1 MADWSTA
8 DTWFAEFI
16 QELEESTRRR
26 RQLWRERVEVP
37 VNEVLARAFA
47 DETEQKRRYLEGRR
61 RIAGQQVP
69 A

>member
-8 DTWFAEFI
+8 DAWFADFI
-16 QELEESTRRR
+16 QALEESTRRR
-26 RQLWRERVEVP
+26 RQLWRERVEFP

-47 DETEQKRRYLEGRR
+47 DETEQKLRYLEGQRR
-61 RIAGQQVP
+61 MAGQQVP